1 MCYLKLNLGFYSA
14 HLWGEAIIFFSP
26 SHWVR
31 PQHHDFLLFGR
42 RNYQVRRCFG
52 WKFGKSATR
61 TVGGVHCVHSSRCV
75 QWPCPMNVQ
84 WASIDPSI
92 GHVPKCWKC
101 PLVTN
106 GHNRHSVFIIGDQ
119 WTCPMDKI
127 DVHCVHFIVHNRHT
141 RFTSICWRL
150 RFGWWHPMSI
160 ISVMNTMD
168 TIDTLNV
175 HWAQ

>member
-1 MCYLKLNLGFYSA
+1 M
-14 HLWGEAIIFFSP
+14 
-26 SHWVR
+26 
-31 PQHHDFLLFGR
+31 
-42 RNYQVRRCFG
+42 
-52 WKFGKSATR
+52 GKSATR
-61 TVGGVHCVHSSRCV
+61 TVGGAHCVHSSHCV

-84 WASIDPSI
+84 WAPIDPSI

-150 RFGWWHPMSI
+150 RFGWWRPMSI
-160 ISVMNTMD
+160 ISVMKTMD
-168 TIDTLNV
+168 TMDTSHTMYV
-175 HWAQ
+175 HWAFIVHHGHIDHNRHSIRPLCSIFLMDTMYTIYVHCVQ